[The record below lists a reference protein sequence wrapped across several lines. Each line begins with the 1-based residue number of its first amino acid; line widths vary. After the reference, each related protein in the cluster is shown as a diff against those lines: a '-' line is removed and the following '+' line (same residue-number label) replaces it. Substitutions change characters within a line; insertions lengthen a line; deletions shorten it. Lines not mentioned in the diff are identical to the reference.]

1 MNILSKILKEKKD
14 EISKLKQRYTL
25 NSFTE
30 MEFFQVP
37 SSGFKKEVNRNNNIS
52 IIAEVKR
59 ASPSKGIIKEN
70 FNHLEIACKYF
81 ENRVNAVSVLTDKHF
96 FKGDIQF
103 LIEIAKVKTAP
114 LLRKD
119 FIIDEFQVYESKAFG
134 ADFILL
140 ICEALSENQI
150 KELSLAASEIDLE
163 VLLELHSESQLEKVD
178 FGLNSIIGV
187 NNRNLE
193 NFSVD
198 LGITYRLS
206 KLIPDEVI
214 LVSESG
220 INKQED
226 IEYLIAIK
234 IDAVLVGEHLIRSPD
249 IVSSLQ
255 QLKKWCLHES

>member
-14 EISKLKQRYTL
+14 EISKLKRRYTL

-37 SSGFKKEVNRNNNIS
+37 SFSFKKEVNGNNSIS
-52 IIAEVKR
+52 IIAEVKK

-103 LIEIAKVKTAP
+103 LIEIAEVKTAP

-140 ICEALSENQI
+140 ICEALSGNQI
-150 KELSLAASEIDLE
+150 KELSHAASEIGLE
-163 VLLELHSESQLEKVD
+163 VFLELHSESQLEKID
-178 FGLNSIIGV
+178 FGLNPIIGV

-198 LGITYRLS
+198 IKTTYKLS

-220 INKQED
+220 ISKHKD
-226 IEYLIAIK
+226 INYLKSAEIDAILIGEYLMKSSNI
-234 IDAVLVGEHLIRSPD
+234 GENIRK
-249 IVSSLQ
+249 
-255 QLKKWCLHES
+255 LKKWCLHES